1 MTGLLLN
8 TARGGVSM
16 SFNKSK
22 LAIAVAALAFSS
34 GAFATNGILQAGNG
48 MVAHGLGG
56 AGLSNAGEASA
67 GMDNPALITQTGDA
81 LNVAWSM
88 FMPDRKT
95 DTTGMQG
102 MPPGWTGEVVSDSKM
117 FGIPQV
123 AFTSKINDKMS
134 WGIMAYALGGMN
146 TDYRT
151 GVLGT
156 FDPNTGLPVDPLAAT
171 NPESVNLQGMIVA
184 PTFSYAFSKDFSAG
198 ASLIIGY
205 ETLTT
210 RNLFGAG
217 AFGTNE
223 GSATGFGVKLGAD
236 WKLSDGVSLGAVLQP
251 KLSMD
256 EISYFKTFL
265 NGAFGYTGNVA
276 LTLPTE
282 AGIGGKFALGKDMD
296 IVADIMY
303 YQWSGVD
310 VFKFFGWD
318 DQIVYKVG
326 AEFRTSDKLALRVGF
341 NYGESPIKGGNPTG
355 PIPNYGNTTADA
367 AYANY
372 PFPAI
377 SETHFTLGLGYKM
390 DKNATFNMYYLY
402 APEVSQTATTTS
414 FGQLPPGT
422 KLSMSQNAFGLGLNY
437 AVK

>member
-1 MTGLLLN
+1 M
-8 TARGGVSM
+8 
-16 SFNKSK
+16 
-22 LAIAVAALAFSS
+22 AVAALTFSS
-34 GAFATNGILQAGNG
+34 GAFATNGIIQAGNG

-67 GMDNPALITQTGDA
+67 GMDNPALISQTGDA

-88 FMPDRKT
+88 FMPDRKV
-95 DTTGMQG
+95 DTTDV
-102 MPPGWTGEVVSDSKM
+102 PLFPSAFKGETVSDSKM

-123 AFTSKINDKMS
+123 AFTSKINDAMS
-134 WGIMAYALGGMN
+134 WGIMAYAMGGMN

-151 GVLGT
+151 GILG
-156 FDPNTGLPVDPLAAT
+156 DPTPPGTPLAAT

-198 ASLIIGY
+198 VALIIGY

-210 RNLFGAG
+210 RNLFGQG

-236 WKLSDGVSLGAVLQP
+236 WKLNDGISLGAIYQP

-265 NGAFGYTGNVA
+265 GAFGFTGDAA
-276 LTLPTE
+276 LTLPAE
-282 AGIGGKFALGKDMD
+282 YGVGAKFALGKNADL
-296 IVADIMY
+296 VADILY

-310 VFKFFGWD
+310 VFDFFGWE
-318 DQIVYKVG
+318 DQIVYKAGV
-326 AEFRTSDKLALRVGF
+326 EFRPSEKLALRVGF
-341 NYGESPIKGGNPTG
+341 NYGESPIKGGNPAG
-355 PIPNYGNTTADA
+355 ANGSMDA
-367 AYANY
+367 AFANY

-377 SETHFTLGLGYKM
+377 SESHFTLGLGYKV
-390 DKNATFNMYYLY
+390 DKNVTFNAYYLY
-402 APEVSQTATTTS
+402 APEVSQTATLPSTTS
-414 FGQLPPGT
+414 AGT
-422 KLSMSQNAFGLGLNY
+422 VPAGTTISMSQNAFGLGINY

>member
-1 MTGLLLN
+1 
-8 TARGGVSM
+8 M

-22 LAIAVAALAFSS
+22 LAMAVAALTFSS

-67 GMDNPALITQTGDA
+67 GVDNPALISQTGDA

-88 FMPDRKT
+88 FMPDRKF
-95 DTTGMQG
+95 DTTGAG
-102 MPPGWTGEVVSDSKM
+102 AFGPAGTEATSDSKM

-123 AFTSKINDKMS
+123 SYTSKINDKMS

-151 GVLGT
+151 GLFPGAGQT
-156 FDPNTGLPVDPLAAT
+156 EPQ
-171 NPESVNLQGMIVA
+171 SVNLQGMIVA

-198 ASLIIGY
+198 AALIVGY
-205 ETLTT
+205 ETLNT
-210 RNLFGAG
+210 RNLFGQG
-217 AFGTNE
+217 AAGTNE

-236 WKLSDGVSLGAVLQP
+236 WKLSDGVSLGAIYQP

-256 EISYFKTFL
+256 EISYFKNFL
-265 NGAFGYTGNVA
+265 GGFGCTGDAA
-276 LTLPTE
+276 LTLPSE
-282 AGIGGKFALGKDMD
+282 YGVGGKFALGKDVD
-296 IVADIMY
+296 IVADILY

-326 AEFRTSDKLALRVGF
+326 AEFRTSEKLALRVGF
-341 NYGESPIKGGNPTG
+341 NYGESPIKGGN
-355 PIPNYGNTTADA
+355 TTENGSQDA
-367 AYANY
+367 AFANY

-390 DKNATFNMYYLY
+390 DKNVTFNAYYLY
-402 APEVSQTATTTS
+402 APEVSQTATTASMAPDGAGGFITV
-414 FGQLPPGT
+414 PAGT
-422 KLSMSQNAFGLGLNY
+422 KISMSQNAFGLGINY